1 MVTIYAS
8 ALMGINATTVCVEVN
23 ITTGIGTFIVG
34 LPDNAVKESLF
45 RINSAFE
52 TNKFKV
58 PGRKIIVNL
67 SPADLRK
74 EGSAYDLPIAVATL
88 IASAQLVCDDVESTM
103 IMGELSL
110 DGSLRPIK
118 GALPI
123 AIHARER
130 GFKRLIV
137 PKENASEAGVVNNI
151 DVYGLESLTEVV
163 EFLRGERQVE
173 TTHVDPRVQFAENV
187 AEFDVDFS
195 EVKGQEQV
203 KWALEVAAAG
213 GHNVIMIGSPGSGK
227 TMIARR
233 LPTIM
238 PPMTL
243 KEALETTK
251 IHSVAGKMG
260 HEGGLVCRRPFRSPH
275 HMASQVAIVGGG
287 SNPMP
292 GEISLAHNGILF
304 LDELPEFPRNV
315 VEVMRQPLE
324 DKVVTIA
331 RSKYTIDYPANFM
344 LVAAMN
350 PCPCGY
356 FNHPTHE
363 CSCTQV
369 MISRYMNRISG
380 PMMDRIDMHI
390 EVAPVAIGQM
400 RDESE
405 ILDTSA
411 EIRARVTAA
420 RERQIARFQEDGI
433 HSNAMMTSR
442 HIRKYCVL
450 DAASSKMLAE
460 AMERMNL
467 SARAHDRIIKMAR
480 TVADIKG
487 SENILPEHIAQAIG
501 YRALDRTNWGVR

>member
-1 MVTIYAS
+1 MVKIYAS
-8 ALMGINATTVCVEVN
+8 ALTGINATTVCVEVN

-45 RINSAFE
+45 RVTSAFE
-52 TNKFKV
+52 TNKFKM

-74 EGSAYDLPIAVATL
+74 EGAAYDLPIAIAIL
-88 IASAQLVCDDVESTM
+88 IAGAQLVCDDVESIM

-123 AIHARER
+123 AIHAREQ
-130 GFKRLIV
+130 GFKKLIL
-137 PKENASEAGVVNNI
+137 PRENAREAGVVNNVE
-151 DVYGLESLTEVV
+151 VYGVDSLTEVV
-163 EFLRGERQVE
+163 EFLRGDKQL
-173 TTHVDPRVQFAENV
+173 TAIKLDPRTEFAKN
-187 AEFDVDFS
+187 AAAFDVDFS
-195 EVKGQEQV
+195 EVKGQEHV
-203 KWALEVAAAG
+203 KRALEVAAAG

-260 HEGGLVCRRPFRSPH
+260 HEGGLVCQRPFRSPH

-331 RSKYTIDYPANFM
+331 RSKYAIDYPANFM

-356 FNHPTHE
+356 FNHPTRE
-363 CSCTQV
+363 CSCTPV
-369 MISRYMNRISG
+369 MISRYINRISG

-390 EVAPVAIGQM
+390 EVAPVAIDQM
-400 RDESE
+400 RDDSQVA
-405 ILDTSA
+405 DTSDD
-411 EIRARVTAA
+411 IRARVTAA
-420 RERQIARFQEDGI
+420 RERQTARFKEDNI

-442 HIRKYCVL
+442 HIRKYCAI
-450 DAASSKMLAE
+450 DAESSKMLAE
-460 AMERMNL
+460 AMQRMNL

-480 TVADIKG
+480 TIADLNE
-487 SENILPEHIAQAIG
+487 SENILSSHIAQAIG
-501 YRALDRTNWGVR
+501 YRTLDRINWGVR